1 MEFVDESKI
10 VGYYPKNKVLAEF
23 IAEVKLNPNRWGV
36 LRQTED
42 SRNSYVRF
50 STSRNQYRKRHS
62 ELDWQIARETE
73 NEVVIIKL
81 VARFTPSEF

>member
-1 MEFVDESKI
+1 MEFVDDSKI

-36 LRQTED
+36 LRKTED
-42 SRNSYVRF
+42 TRKSYVRY
-50 STSRNQYRKRHS
+50 STSRNQLRKRLP
-62 ELDWQIARETE
+62 ELEWQIARETE

>member
-1 MEFVDESKI
+1 MEFVDDSKI

-36 LRQTED
+36 LRKTED
-42 SRNSYVRF
+42 TRKSYVRY
-50 STSRNQYRKRHS
+50 STSRNQLRKRLP
-62 ELDWQIARETE
+62 ELEWQIAREKE
-73 NEVVIIKL
+73 NDVVIIKL